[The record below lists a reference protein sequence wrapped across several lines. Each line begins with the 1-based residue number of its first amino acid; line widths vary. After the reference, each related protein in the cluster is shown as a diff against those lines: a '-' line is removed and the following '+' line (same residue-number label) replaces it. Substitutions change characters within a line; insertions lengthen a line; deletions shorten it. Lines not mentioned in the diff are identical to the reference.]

1 MLAHH
6 LHQRAQ
12 EQQHHEE
19 GGGGSGG
26 GDDEQDDELDRDHQ
40 PTLTAISNGGGDDEL
55 TQDLA
60 QLRVDEHAVANT
72 SGCASGNDSKS
83 KSNNS
88 VNNNSTSGASS
99 GGSSPLKHAASAVG
113 VLELL
118 HEELKL
124 NEIAP
129 RKLLRQFSLNIPPSA
144 TSVGIG
150 NGCETPSDFR
160 SAILSRNFIQHG
172 SPSALGDV
180 LERWEINHVK
190 WRHHGS
196 SQSLAGME
204 NRENQ
209 NQQGEADQGTH
220 VIIDGASGVDQMMP
234 SPLQVTV
241 ASSNS
246 GRVQQLAFANTLAG
260 DLATGGRLPPMR
272 SETFEVKF
280 GHGFLGIE
288 FVVDETRNEVVV
300 KSVQAGAWSTNTL
313 QIPPYATISRGLIV
327 DAING
332 REVGVVNPEEILDM
346 LQYTARP
353 ITVRFRKNGY
363 SAVVC
368 KLCECKV
375 DAANL
380 DEHTNYC
387 VMSKRFELEA
397 DQINNALTKLA
408 ASIKAN
414 LQADS
419 LRTYFHPEDL
429 HFYNALRVVAIQVRG
444 FACVATKQVDSLLTV
459 HNSCLFVC
467 LSGVVV

>member
-1 MLAHH
+1 MLNHH
-6 LHQRAQ
+6 PHQHQCAQ
-12 EQQHHEE
+12 DQQQQEE
-19 GGGGSGG
+19 GGG
-26 GDDEQDDELDRDHQ
+26 DEQDDELDRDLQATHAA
-40 PTLTAISNGGGDDEL
+40 LSSGGGDNGDGKEELALEL
-55 TQDLA
+55 TQ
-60 QLRVDEHAVANT
+60 LRMDEHAVASSS
-72 SGCASGNDSKS
+72 SGSDAGMLQTGGGKNYNSKS
-83 KSNNS
+83 DNSMSNSSN
-88 VNNNSTSGASS
+88 ASS
-99 GGSSPLKHAASAVG
+99 GNRSGSPLKHAASAVG

-144 TSVGIG
+144 TSIG

-172 SPSALGDV
+172 SPNALGDV

-190 WRHHGS
+190 WRCHGS
-196 SQSLAGME
+196 NQSLAAME
-204 NRENQ
+204 
-209 NQQGEADQGTH
+209 NQQGEADQAQ
-220 VIIDGASGVDQMMP
+220 VDGGGDQMIP

-241 ASSNS
+241 ASSNNAAI
-246 GRVQQLAFANTLAG
+246 QQQAQAFGGASNLAG
-260 DLATGGRLPPMR
+260 EFVGERPPPLR
-272 SETFEVKF
+272 SETFEAKF

-288 FVVDETRNEVVV
+288 FVIDETRNEVVV
-300 KSVQAGAWSTNTL
+300 KSVQTGMWSVNTL

-332 REVGVVNPEEILDM
+332 CEVGVVTPEEILDM

-353 ITVRFRKNGY
+353 ITVRFRKCGY
-363 SAVVC
+363 STVVC

-375 DAANL
+375 DATNL

-414 LQADS
+414 LQAES
-419 LRTYFHPEDL
+419 LRSYFNPEDL
-429 HFYNALRVVAIQVRG
+429 HFYNALRVVAIQVNSY
-444 FACVATKQVDSLLTV
+444 AATKPVDGLLTLTALAYLLA
-459 HNSCLFVC
+459 CLYVC
-467 LSGVVV
+467 YN